1 MILVDSNVLM
11 YAIGSDHPNK
21 PRALAFLDR
30 VATGEIDAAI
40 DSEVLQEILH
50 RYQSLRRW
58 SEGAALYALARKVFS
73 EILPINVTVMD
84 MAKGLLDADPTI
96 SSRDAVHAAV
106 VSAYKLYGICTF
118 DRDFDR
124 IPGCRRIRI

>member
-1 MILVDSNVLM
+1 
-11 YAIGSDHPNK
+11 
-21 PRALAFLDR
+21 
-30 VATGEIDAAI
+30 
-40 DSEVLQEILH
+40 
-50 RYQSLRRW
+50 
-58 SEGAALYALARKVFS
+58 
-73 EILPINVTVMD
+73 MD

-106 VSAYKLYGICTF
+106 VSADKLYGICTF